1 MDPVFFVVDICPTHC
16 VMFSGISGFYLLDAH
31 SSIPGVTVTNVT
43 PPAENRCAGPMAI
56 FKMEA
61 VFTCSSKDT
70 IMGTTVI
77 NGATVYLVKFV
88 GVHRYPP
95 RIYVV
100 YTWATR

>member
-1 MDPVFFVVDICPTHC
+1 
-16 VMFSGISGFYLLDAH
+16 
-31 SSIPGVTVTNVT
+31 
-43 PPAENRCAGPMAI
+43 MAI

-88 GVHRYPP
+88 VVHRYPP